1 MVINL
6 LPPKFKQ
13 ERKIRKLVKTVS
25 VFLLTIF
32 IILLILTGGIL
43 AANYFAKEDL
53 KKIDAKIA
61 EQEKIL
67 FRYKETEDEIK
78 TVNTKLGKIESAN
91 NNRVFWSILLIELS
105 KLTPSQ
111 VQIKTLAMDQKNK
124 KATLTG
130 FAETRND
137 IARFKEKMSSS
148 KYYKNVTFSSSVHN
162 EEQGNFSFNISA
174 EIGEIK

>member
-13 ERKIRKLVKTVS
+13 EKKIRKSVKTVS
-25 VFLLTIF
+25 IFLLTIF

-43 AANYFAKEDL
+43 AASYFTKEDL
-53 KKIDAKIA
+53 KKIDARIA

-78 TVNTKLGKIESAN
+78 TVNTKLSKIESVN

-111 VQIKTLAMDQKNK
+111 VQIKTLTMDQKNK
-124 KATLTG
+124 KTTLTG

-148 KYYKNVTFSSSVHN
+148 KYFKNVTFSSSVHN
-162 EEQGNFSFNISA
+162 EEQRNFSFNISA